1 MPFWLRLCFCLFVL
15 APSLA
20 VAQPEQPEEPRR
32 YKLEIPSQGDTLSG
46 IGVISG
52 WKCEA
57 EGEITV
63 RVDDEN
69 PLPTLY
75 GLSREDT
82 KAVCED
88 DGNNGFVTYF
98 NWGLLGDGTYTV
110 AALDDG
116 VKFDSSTVNVA
127 TFGEEFV
134 EDADPG
140 PFTILDFPSLGEK
153 AEFVWNTSTQH
164 LELLSLSQVNFQD
177 ACGGLKISPVL
188 QAPTPLLLPPPLPC
202 SKDETSYQ
210 GDKYLVQFKPPPPV
224 GNPQILCAAPR
235 GTLQVEV
242 QEGGFSTSVRAP
254 PHGVVEVSGEVCD
267 KESGSLFVGE
277 WSVDGGYTG
286 YFTGSLA
293 DLDGIHCPSR
303 WQDAVGCTGDL
314 IIQPLP

>member
-1 MPFWLRLCFCLFVL
+1 MLFWLRLCLGLVIL

-20 VAQPEQPEEPRR
+20 VAQAQKIEGR
-32 YKLEIPSQGDTLSG
+32 LEIPSQGDTLSG

-82 KAVCED
+82 EETCGD
-88 DGNNGFVTYF
+88 TDNGFVTYF

-110 AALDDG
+110 AALDNG
-116 VKFDSSTVNVA
+116 
-127 TFGEEFV
+127 EFV
-134 EDADPG
+134 EDAAPG

-153 AEFVWNTSTQH
+153 ADFVWNTSTQH
-164 LELLSLSQVNFQD
+164 LELLSLSQVDFRD
-177 ACGGLKISPVL
+177 ACEGLKIPEGPPSP
-188 QAPTPLLLPPPLPC
+188 APLLPPPPLPC
-202 SKDETSYQ
+202 PRDETSYR
-210 GDKYLVQFKPPPPV
+210 GDTYLIRF
-224 GNPQILCAAPR
+224 NPDFLFGADLPITCAAPR
-235 GTLQVEV
+235 GIIQVEV
-242 QEGGFSTSVRAP
+242 QEGRFSVSVDAP
-254 PHGVVEVSGEVCD
+254 SHGVFRFSGEVCE
-267 KESGSLFVGE
+267 KENGSLLVGE
-277 WSVDGGYTG
+277 WSLDDNYQG

-303 WQDAVGCTGDL
+303 WQDISGCTGDL
-314 IIQPLP
+314 IIHPLPTQ

>member
-1 MPFWLRLCFCLFVL
+1 MSFWLRLCLGLLVL
-15 APSLA
+15 IPSLA
-20 VAQPEQPEEPRR
+20 VAQEQEQEIEGR
-32 YKLEIPSQGDTLSG
+32 LEIPSQGDTLSG

-63 RVDDEN
+63 QVDDAN

-82 KAVCED
+82 EETCGD
-88 DGNNGFVTYF
+88 TDNGFVTYF

-110 AALDDG
+110 AALDNG
-116 VKFDSSTVNVA
+116 VKFDSSKVKVA

-134 EDADPG
+134 QDAAPG

-164 LELLSLSQVNFQD
+164 LELLSSSQVAFQD
-177 ACGGLKISPVL
+177 ACGGLKIPPGPQL
-188 QAPTPLLLPPPLPC
+188 PAPLLLPPPLPC
-202 SKDETSYQ
+202 AKDETSYQ
-210 GDKYLVQFKPPPPV
+210 GDKYLIQFDPDPTGDLP
-224 GNPQILCAAPR
+224 ILCVAPR

-254 PHGVVEVSGEVCD
+254 PYGVVKVSGEVCD

-277 WSVDGGYTG
+277 WSVDGSYTG

-293 DLDGIHCPSR
+293 DLEGIHCPSR
-303 WQDAVGCTGDL
+303 WQDTTGCTGDFL
-314 IIQPLP
+314 IQPLPKP